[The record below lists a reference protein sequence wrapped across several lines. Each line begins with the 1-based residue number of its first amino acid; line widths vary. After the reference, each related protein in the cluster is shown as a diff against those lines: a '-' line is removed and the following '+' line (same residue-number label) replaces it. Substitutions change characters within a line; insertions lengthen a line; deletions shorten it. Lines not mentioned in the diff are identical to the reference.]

1 MELLTSKNP
10 MLRSINNKSIG
21 DYRSSLIQTASE
33 FNIATGFVSSE
44 SLVELQRIANL
55 RKGELSINLFIGM
68 NYLSGFTQLQY
79 KVLERLDE
87 FFRLSKTGKVYVSP
101 KALFHGKLY
110 SFNDSN
116 GECLGGFIGSSN
128 LAGFLGV
135 SQNNIETDI
144 HFTGKEA
151 SLINNQISSIVHDL
165 GINFHEA
172 ETPTK
177 FLPSEKNLLRGHENV
192 KELTSSEFD
201 AILSKCD
208 GTTIEI
214 PLKAGAKYGKSN
226 LNPYFGKGKIKGRYS
241 PRSWYEVELIIPK
254 QTQNI
259 DFLPNKDE
267 GPITVVTP
275 DHLSFQCE
283 RQGDYGKNFRSSK
296 DLRILGK
303 WIKGEMEN
311 AGVIVCGEPVT
322 KETLISFGKTK
333 IVLKKSKDNYWLISM
348 E

>member
-1 MELLTSKNP
+1 MEILTSKNP
-10 MLRSINNKSIG
+10 MLRSINSKNIG
-21 DYRSSLIQTASE
+21 DYRASILYSASE

-44 SLVELQRIANL
+44 SLVELQRISEL

-87 FFRLSKTGKVYVSP
+87 YFRLSKTGNVYVSP
-101 KALFHGKLY
+101 KALFHGKMY

-116 GECLGGFIGSSN
+116 GDCLGSFIGSSN

-144 HFTGKEA
+144 HYTGEEA
-151 SLINNQISSIVHDL
+151 SLINKQISNIVHDL
-165 GINFHEA
+165 GIGFREA
-172 ETPTK
+172 GTPTK
-177 FLPSEKNLLRGHENV
+177 FLPPEKNLLRDHERV
-192 KELTSSEFD
+192 KELPENEFNS
-201 AILSKCD
+201 ILSSCD
-208 GTTIEI
+208 GSIVEI
-214 PLKAGAKYGKSN
+214 PLKAGSKYEKSN
-226 LNPYFGKGKIKGRYS
+226 LNPYFGEGKNKGRYS

-254 QTQNI
+254 HTPNI
-259 DFLPNKDE
+259 ELLPGKGE
-267 GPITVVTP
+267 GTINVVTP
-275 DHLSFQCE
+275 DHFMFQCE
-283 RQGDYGKNFRSSK
+283 RQGDNGKNFRSSK

-311 AGVIVCGEPVT
+311 AGVIVCGELVT
-322 KETLISFGKTK
+322 KETLMSFGKTK
-333 IVLKKSKDNYWLISM
+333 IVLKKSKDNFWLISM